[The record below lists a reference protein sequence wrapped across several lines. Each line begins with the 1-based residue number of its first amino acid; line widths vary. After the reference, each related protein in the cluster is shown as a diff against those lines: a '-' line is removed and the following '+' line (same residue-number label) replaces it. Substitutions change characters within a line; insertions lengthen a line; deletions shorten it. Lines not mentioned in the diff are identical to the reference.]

1 MLALKHELKNT
12 AHQKSQIEQN
22 FEKLREEKDGETKNL
37 EEKLVEAND
46 KVSILTIENKNLYAI
61 LDTKETIIKEMNESS
76 DKASLTEMKV
86 RLDAT
91 EKENSN
97 LKYELHMAQKELEIR
112 NKERDYNIKTAEAAY
127 KQQME
132 SLKKVSKLETECN
145 KLRMMLRKRLP
156 GPGAIAKMRN
166 ELGLNSNN
174 SMETRKK
181 SSSLLVEKLHVIEE
195 ENRVLKETLA
205 RKNDDTMSCV
215 TESWATTFISE
226 LEHFKEDKLEG
237 SNSDF
242 GIEEDQFQNYPSWL
256 KDIVRVIIKK
266 HYVIQISVK
275 KIIEEVLDAL
285 KKTGFYTEE
294 EKYVERCI
302 DDHKSMEVTDKT
314 SAAPENSDL
323 CVTKETYKSTLS
335 NVEVTNNP
343 SKEVESQGSSNPDL
357 EANKVT
363 NSVNNGIRKECDEEV
378 HREIGERHD
387 NLNLEKENNEEKELK
402 EEPDELDTNASKEAK
417 EGSEYESESKLERS
431 LHSHLLS
438 LFLFI
443 KLNYYF

>member
-1 MLALKHELKNT
+1 MKQQLKNIV
-12 AHQKSQIEQN
+12 HQKSQIEQN
-22 FEKLREEKDGETKNL
+22 FEKLREEKDGEAKNL
-37 EEKLVEAND
+37 EKLVEAND

-112 NKERDYNIKTAEAAY
+112 NKERDYNIRTAEAAY

-166 ELGLNSNN
+166 ELGLNSSN
-174 SMETRKK
+174 STETRKK
-181 SSSLLVEKLHVIEE
+181 SSSPLVEKLHVIEE

-205 RKNDDTMSCV
+205 RKNEDTMSCV

-237 SNSDF
+237 PNSDF
-242 GIEEDQFQNYPSWL
+242 GFEEDQFQNYPSWL

-285 KKTGFYTEE
+285 NKTGFYTEE

-302 DDHKSMEVTDKT
+302 DDHKSMEVADKT
-314 SAAPENSDL
+314 SVAPENSDL
-323 CVTKETYKSTLS
+323 CVTKESYKSILS
-335 NVEVTNNP
+335 NVEDTNNP
-343 SKEVESQGSSNPDL
+343 PEEVESQASNDPDL
-357 EANKVT
+357 EANKAT
-363 NSVNNGIRKECDEEV
+363 NAVNNGDKECDNV
-378 HREIGERHD
+378 VDGEIGETDD
-387 NLNLEKENNEEKELK
+387 NLNLQKENSKEKELK
-402 EEPDELDTNASKEAK
+402 EPDELDTNTSKEANK
-417 EGSEYESESKLERS
+417 SSEHASEPKLQRS
-431 LHSHLLS
+431 LYSHL
-438 LFLFI
+438 FCMFFF
-443 KLNYYF
+443 NQT

>member
-1 MLALKHELKNT
+1 MLALKQQLKNL
-12 AHQKSQIEQN
+12 AHQKSQVEQN
-22 FEKLREEKDGETKNL
+22 FNKLREEKDEISAEKIKSL
-37 EEKLVEAND
+37 EEKLIEAND

-166 ELGLNSNN
+166 EINN
-174 SMETRKK
+174 TETRKK
-181 SSSLLVEKLHVIEE
+181 SSSPLVEKLHVIEE

-205 RKNDDTMSCV
+205 RKNEDTMSCV

-226 LEHFKEDKLEG
+226 LEHFKDEKPEG
-237 SNSDF
+237 PNSDF
-242 GIEEDQFQNYPSWL
+242 GFEEDQFQNYPGWL

-275 KIIEEVLDAL
+275 KIIEEVLVAL
-285 KKTGFYTEE
+285 QKTGFYTEE
-294 EKYVERCI
+294 EKNVESCTV
-302 DDHKSMEVTDKT
+302 DLKSVEIPDKS
-314 SAAPENSDL
+314 SAVPESSDL
-323 CVTKETYKSTLS
+323 CASKETCDSTLK
-335 NVEVTNNP
+335 NVEVMNK
-343 SKEVESQGSSNPDL
+343 SSEEVESQGSNDLDL
-357 EANKVT
+357 EANKVA
-363 NSVNNGIRKECDEEV
+363 NGVNNGTDKECDKEV
-378 HREIGERHD
+378 DGKIGERD
-387 NLNLEKENNEEKELK
+387 DDLNLEEENNEEKELK
-402 EEPDELDTNASKEAK
+402 GTD
-417 EGSEYESESKLERS
+417 ESEINAFKYETEPKLER
-431 LHSHLLS
+431 
-438 LFLFI
+438 
-443 KLNYYF
+443 